1 MKRKT
6 RTILEELNSL
16 YSEKNKSAI
25 IESRAIHIIDSAIN
39 LINTMYENYE
49 HDTASE
55 LERRLINS
63 IRGQDNKKFIRS
75 ILAKRIRM
83 RSVPDLHF
91 FEDKSIVEGMRI
103 SNLVSQTIAKDESKR
118 DKDDPQEQ
126 E

>member
-55 LERRLINS
+55 LERRLLNS

-75 ILAKRIRM
+75 IRKAGDNEI
-83 RSVPDLHF
+83 
-91 FEDKSIVEGMRI
+91 E
-103 SNLVSQTIAKDESKR
+103 
-118 DKDDPQEQ
+118 
-126 E
+126 

>member
-75 ILAKRIRM
+75 IRKAGDNEI
-83 RSVPDLHF
+83 
-91 FEDKSIVEGMRI
+91 E
-103 SNLVSQTIAKDESKR
+103 
-118 DKDDPQEQ
+118 
-126 E
+126 

>member
-16 YSEKNKSAI
+16 YNEKNKSAI

-39 LINTMYENYE
+39 LINKIYENYD

-55 LERRLINS
+55 LERRLLNS

-75 ILAKRIRM
+75 IRKAG
-83 RSVPDLHF
+83 DG
-91 FEDKSIVEGMRI
+91 ETE
-103 SNLVSQTIAKDESKR
+103 
-118 DKDDPQEQ
+118 
-126 E
+126 

>member
-75 ILAKRIRM
+75 IRKVGDNEI
-83 RSVPDLHF
+83 
-91 FEDKSIVEGMRI
+91 E
-103 SNLVSQTIAKDESKR
+103 
-118 DKDDPQEQ
+118 
-126 E
+126 